1 MFIKN
6 YGFFCSSNPRRRV
19 ISTRSSGS
27 DGVADANKCRRIPD
41 DPAAYSFPSIPSEY
55 CFQNIKVHHEND
67 CSPNDC

>member
-27 DGVADANKCRRIPD
+27 DGVADANKCRRITKF
-41 DPAAYSFPSIPSEY
+41 A
-55 CFQNIKVHHEND
+55 
-67 CSPNDC
+67 